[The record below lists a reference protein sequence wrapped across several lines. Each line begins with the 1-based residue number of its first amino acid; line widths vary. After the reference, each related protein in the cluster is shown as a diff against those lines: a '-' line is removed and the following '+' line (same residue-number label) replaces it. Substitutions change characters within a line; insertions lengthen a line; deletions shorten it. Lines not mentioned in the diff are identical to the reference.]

1 MAPAA
6 AYILAVDD
14 EPSICEFLSR
24 LLGDAGYRVKTTTH
38 PVEALRVAEADGRP
52 DLLLTDLKMPMM
64 DGDALAARVREI
76 HPDIPVLFLTGFS
89 EQLFRDKGV
98 LRDREAFLDKP
109 ASPMAVLEAV
119 EMLLKP
125 PAPPTPP
132 PASEPN
138 KPGIMWFSSLK
149 QGLLALNVS
158 GRHR

>member
-1 MAPAA
+1 MASTT

-24 LLGDAGYRVKTTTH
+24 LLGDAGYRVKTMTN
-38 PVEALRVAEADGRP
+38 PVEALRIAEADGRP

-64 DGDALAARVREI
+64 DGDALAARIRAI

-109 ASPMAVLEAV
+109 ASPIAVLEAV

-125 PAPPTPP
+125 PAPPAP
-132 PASEPN
+132 EPV
-138 KPGIMWFSSLK
+138 KQGIMWLSSLK
-149 QGLLALNVS
+149 QGLLTLNVS